1 MRLIKR
7 FIAYWRVRSIELD
20 LAGKQERL
28 SETREPIA
36 RANIE
41 HAIHLLRKRLAKA
54 RSDYRAL
61 FPPGVRMTWRQA

>member
-7 FIAYWRVRSIELD
+7 FFAYWRVRSIELE
-20 LAGKQERL
+20 LEGKQARL
-28 SETREPIA
+28 SQTREPIA

-54 RSDYRAL
+54 RSEYRAL
-61 FPPGVRMTWRQA
+61 FPPGVRMTWHQA